1 MSFRGIYAP
10 LATPFDHRGR
20 IYWAKFEHNLA
31 QLRRTKLAGFVAAD
45 RWGEGPLLSPQER
58 VEVWRRACRI
68 AGPEA
73 TVIASIAG
81 CGVSVARDLVDS
93 AAEAGCAAVLLE
105 GPDLSTVAPT
115 TPDPLDLLARAVA
128 DESELPVLVGFR
140 MDSEDGASP
149 SRLARLVS
157 HPRITGAVVEGGT
170 AAQIKEALRLCGRQ
184 FSILVR
190 DLQAVAPS
198 LTAGARAALPAVA
211 AIAPFFVLSIEEAV
225 RTREHGAASDLA
237 ERARGLEQ
245 LLQQH
250 GVPALK
256 RALDLQGHYGGAPR
270 LPVLGAPGRVA
281 DAIADALY
289 ELPS

>member
-31 QLRRTKLAGFVAAD
+31 QLRRTKLTGFVVAD
-45 RWGEGPLLSPQER
+45 RWGEGPLLSQQEK

-68 AGPEA
+68 AGPDA

-81 CGVSVARDLVDS
+81 CGVLEARELVAC
-93 AAEAGCAAVLLE
+93 AAEAACAAVLLE
-105 GPDLSTVAPT
+105 GPDLSAVAPT
-115 TPDPLDLLARAVA
+115 TPDSLDVLARAVA
-128 DESELPVLVGFR
+128 DRSELPVLVGFR
-140 MDSEDGASP
+140 MDSEEGVSP
-149 SRLARLVS
+149 SRLTRFAS
-157 HPRITGAVVEGGT
+157 HPCIAGAVVDGGT
-170 AAQIKEALRLCGRQ
+170 TAEIEEALRLCGRQ
-184 FSILVR
+184 FSIIVR

-198 LTAGARAALPAVA
+198 LRAGARAALPAVA

-225 RTREHGAASDLA
+225 RTREHDAASNLA
-237 ERARGLEQ
+237 ERARDLER
-245 LLQQH
+245 LLQLH

-270 LPVLGAPGRVA
+270 LPLLGAPARVS
-281 DAIADALY
+281 DAIAAALY
-289 ELPS
+289 ELAS